1 MDLFFF
7 QLIDLWFLRTHLY
20 IGFLKHATIWVI
32 LRVVVV
38 VVVVVV
44 SAAVKKKIMEITEG
58 RFLWKIL

>member
-1 MDLFFF
+1 M
-7 QLIDLWFLRTHLY
+7 Y

-38 VVVVVV
+38 VVVVGVV